1 MDLSDSLS
9 LNPHNTFLANMDSIQ
24 AAKRIQQLSDEIEAH
39 NYRYYQL
46 AQPGI
51 SDYDFDRLMK
61 ELQEL
66 EKQFPELATSDSPT
80 QRVGGDI
87 SKEFKPVLH
96 RYAML
101 SLDNTYSSEELI
113 DFDGRVKRGLNED
126 NEYVC
131 ELKFDGV
138 SISLHYEG
146 GRLTQAV
153 TRGDGAYGDDVTTNV
168 RTIHSIPL
176 RLKPG
181 SFPAD
186 FEVRGEIFM
195 AATGFRQ
202 LNEQRMEDGEVPFA
216 NPRNA
221 TAGTLK
227 TLDSRQVARRPL
239 DSFAYYLLGEDVGGE
254 THFERL
260 NLLKSWGFKV
270 NDVRTKCKNIT
281 EVLEFIEEVGKSR
294 AELGYDIDGVV
305 IKVNSLR
312 QQEKL
317 GYTSKSPRWAIAYK
331 FKAEEGITE
340 LLSIDYQVGR
350 TGAVTP
356 VANLSP
362 VLLAGTTVKRASLHN
377 ADIMKA
383 LDVRIGDRVHVE
395 KGGDIIPKITSVELD
410 ARPPDTEPTEF
421 ITHCPECNSLLE
433 RTAGE
438 AAWYCPD
445 TEGCPPQIK
454 GRIEHFIARK
464 AVDIDSLGEEKV
476 DLLVEKGLIHNVADL
491 YDLTKEQL
499 LGLERTIAPTEGGK
513 GRKISLR
520 EKSVEKMLQ
529 GIERSKQ
536 IPFPRVLYG
545 LGIRF
550 VGETVARKLTSH
562 FKSMDAIVSAS
573 ESDLL
578 LVDEIGE
585 KIAASVKSWFADEK
599 NLKIIERLREKG
611 LQLSEFNAP
620 VTESSLLDGKTF
632 VVSGT
637 FTHFSRTELIRS
649 IELNGGKSTGSVS
662 SKTDYLLAGEK
673 SGPEKMRKAAELNVK
688 VISEQDY
695 LKIIGR

>member
-1 MDLSDSLS
+1 MNSSE
-9 LNPHNTFLANMDSIQ
+9 
-24 AAKRIQQLSDEIEAH
+24 AAKRIRQLSDEIELH

-46 AQPGI
+46 AQPQI
-51 SDYDFDRLMK
+51 SDYDFDMLMK
-61 ELQEL
+61 ELHEL
-66 EKQFPELATSDSPT
+66 EKQFPEHASPSSPT

-87 SKEFKPVLH
+87 TKEFKPVRH

-101 SLDNTYSSEELI
+101 SLDNTYSPEELI
-113 DFDGRVKRGLNED
+113 DFDGRVKRGLGEE

-138 SISLHYEG
+138 SISLHYENG
-146 GRLTQAV
+146 QLTQAV
-153 TRGDGAYGDDVTTNV
+153 TRGDGVYGDDVTTNV

-195 AATGFRQ
+195 AAAGFRR
-202 LNEQRMEDGEVPFA
+202 LNEQRMEDGELPFA

-227 TLDSRQVARRPL
+227 TLDSQQVARRPL
-239 DSFAYYLLGEDVGGE
+239 DSFVYYLLGDDIGGD

-260 NLLKSWGFKV
+260 NLLRSWGFKV
-270 NDVRTKCKNIT
+270 NDVRVKCKNIA
-281 EVLEFIEEVGKSR
+281 EVLEFIEEVAKNRSQ
-294 AELGYDIDGVV
+294 LGYDIDGVV
-305 IKVNSLR
+305 IKVNAIR

-331 FKAEEGITE
+331 FKAEEALTE

-362 VLLAGTTVKRASLHN
+362 VQLAGTTVKRASLHN

-383 LDVRIGDRVHVE
+383 LDVRIGDKVYVE

-410 ARPPDTEPTEF
+410 ARPHNALPTDF
-421 ITHCPECNSLLE
+421 PTHCPECNTLLQ
-433 RTAGE
+433 RSAGE
-438 AAWYCPD
+438 ATWYCPN

-464 AVDIDSLGEEKV
+464 ALDIDSLGEEKV

-491 YDLTKEQL
+491 YDLSYEQL
-499 LGLERTIAPTEGGK
+499 LGLERNIAATEGAK
-513 GRKISLR
+513 GRRISLR
-520 EKSVEKMLQ
+520 EKSVEKMIL
-529 GIERSKQ
+529 GLERSKKV
-536 IPFPRVLYG
+536 PFYRVLYG

-550 VGETVARKLTSH
+550 VGETVAKKLASH
-562 FKSMDAIVSAS
+562 FKSIDALLNAK
-573 ESDLL
+573 EADLL

-585 KIAASVKSWFADEK
+585 KIAASVRSWFTDKK
-599 NLKIIERLREKG
+599 NLNIIERLRAQG
-611 LQLSEFNAP
+611 LRLKE
-620 VTESSLLDGKTF
+620 TETALPESKLLEGKTF

-637 FTHFSRTELIRS
+637 FEHFDRKGIINS
-649 IELNGGKSTGSVS
+649 IEQNGGKSTTSVS

-673 SGPEKMRKAAELNVK
+673 SGPEKSRKAAELNVK
-688 VISEQDY
+688 VISEQEY
-695 LKIIGR
+695 LAMIGKE

>member
-1 MDLSDSLS
+1 MNS
-9 LNPHNTFLANMDSIQ
+9 NQ
-24 AAKRIQQLSDEIEAH
+24 AAVRIRQLSDEIEAH

-51 SDYDFDRLMK
+51 SDYEFDMLMK

-66 EKQFPELATSDSPT
+66 EKEFPEHASPSSPT

-87 SKEFKPVLH
+87 TKEFKPVLH
-96 RYAML
+96 RFSML
-101 SLDNTYSSEELI
+101 SLDNTYSPEELI
-113 DFDGRVKRGLNED
+113 DFDGRVKRGLGEN

-138 SISLHYEG
+138 SISLRYENG
-146 GRLTQAV
+146 LLTQAV
-153 TRGDGAYGDDVTTNV
+153 TRGDGVYGDDVTTNV
-168 RTIHSIPL
+168 KTIHSIPL

-181 SFPAD
+181 TFPAD

-195 AATGFRQ
+195 AAAGFRK
-202 LNEQRMEDGEVPFA
+202 LNEQRLEDGEMPFA

-227 TLDSRQVARRPL
+227 TLDSQQVARRPL
-239 DSFAYYLLGEDVGGE
+239 DSFVYYLLGEDVGGE
-254 THFERL
+254 THYERL
-260 NLLKSWGFKV
+260 TLLKSWGFKV

-281 EVLEFIEEVGKSR
+281 EALHFIEEVGKSR
-294 AELGYDIDGVV
+294 SQLGYDIDGVV
-305 IKVNSLR
+305 IKVNSIR

-317 GYTSKSPRWAIAYK
+317 GFTSKSPRWAIAYK
-331 FKAEEGITE
+331 FKAEEAVTE

-362 VLLAGTTVKRASLHN
+362 VQLAGTTVRRASLHN

-383 LDVRIGDRVHVE
+383 LDVRIGDKVYVE

-410 ARPPDTEPTEF
+410 ARPPNTLPTEF
-421 ITHCPECNSLLE
+421 ITLCPECNTPLQ
-433 RTAGE
+433 RTSGE
-438 AAWYCPD
+438 AAWYCPN

-464 AVDIDSLGEEKV
+464 AMYIDSLGEEKV

-491 YDLTKEQL
+491 YDLTYEQL
-499 LGLERTIAPTEGGK
+499 LGLERNIVATEGGK

-520 EKSVEKMLQ
+520 EKSVENMIQ
-529 GIERSKQ
+529 GLERSKQ
-536 IPFPRVLYG
+536 VPFPRVLYG

-550 VGETVARKLTSH
+550 VGETVAKKLASH
-562 FKSMDAIVSAS
+562 FKSIDALLIAK
-573 ESDLL
+573 EADLL

-599 NLKIIERLREKG
+599 NLKIIDRLRAKG
-611 LQLSEFNAP
+611 LQLNEAEGALP
-620 VTESSLLDGKTF
+620 KGSLLEGKTF

-637 FTHFSRTELIRS
+637 FEHFDRKELISS
-649 IELNGGKSTGSVS
+649 IEQNGGKSTSSVS

-673 SGPEKMRKAAELNVK
+673 SGPEKMRKASELNIK
-688 VISEQDY
+688 VISEQEY
-695 LKIIGR
+695 LAMIGK

>member
-1 MDLSDSLS
+1 M
-9 LNPHNTFLANMDSIQ
+9 NPAQ

-46 AQPGI
+46 AQPDI
-51 SDYDFDRLMK
+51 SDYDFDMLMK
-61 ELQEL
+61 ELQAL
-66 EKQFPELATSDSPT
+66 EKEFPELASPGSPT
-80 QRVGGDI
+80 QRVGGEI
-87 SKEFKPVLH
+87 TKEFKPVVH
-96 RYAML
+96 RFAML

-113 DFDGRVKRGLNED
+113 DFDGRVKRGLGEE

-138 SISLHYEG
+138 SISLRYENG
-146 GRLTQAV
+146 HLSQAV
-153 TRGDGAYGDDVTTNV
+153 TRGDGVYGDDVTTNV
-168 RTIHSIPL
+168 KTIHSIPL

-181 SFPAD
+181 NYPAD

-195 AATGFRQ
+195 GAAGFLR

-227 TLDSRQVARRPL
+227 TLDSQQVARRPL
-239 DSFAYYLLGEDVGGE
+239 DSFVYYLLGEDVGGE

-281 EVLEFIEEVGKSR
+281 EVLEFVEEVGNSR
-294 AELGYDIDGVV
+294 SQLGYDIDGVV
-305 IKVNSLR
+305 VKVNSIE
-312 QQEKL
+312 QQLKL
-317 GYTSKSPRWAIAYK
+317 GFTSKSPRWAIAYK
-331 FKAEEGITE
+331 FKAEEAVTE

-356 VANLSP
+356 VANLNP

-377 ADIMKA
+377 ANIIKA
-383 LDVRIGDRVHVE
+383 LDVRIGDKVHVE

-410 ARPPDTEPTEF
+410 SRLPGTEPTEF
-421 ITHCPECNSLLE
+421 ITYCPECNSLLE

-438 AAWYCPD
+438 VAWYCPNV
-445 TEGCPPQIK
+445 EGCPPQIK
-454 GRIEHFIARK
+454 GRIEHFITRK
-464 AVDIDSLGEEKV
+464 AMDIDSLGEEKV

-491 YDLTKEQL
+491 YDLTEDQL
-499 LGLERTIAPTEGGK
+499 LGLERTIAPAEGGK

-529 GIERSKQ
+529 GIERSKK

-550 VGETVARKLTSH
+550 VGETVARKLASY

-585 KIAASVKSWFADEK
+585 KIAASVLAFFADPD
-599 NLKIIERLREKG
+599 NLRIIERLTSKGIQMSESRVEKE
-611 LQLSEFNAP
+611 LISN
-620 VTESSLLDGKTF
+620 LLEGKTF

-637 FTHFSRTELIRS
+637 YEHFSRPELVRN
-649 IELNGGKSTGSVS
+649 IELHGGKSTGSVS

-695 LKIIGR
+695 LDMTRK